1 MQSKQH
7 LDQSYESFVSKSCSK
22 DCWKPPSR
30 AISEYCPL
38 ERAIYIYCPAIPLD
52 PPMQSGIFHCKGLLG
67 CKLLTRW
74 NAPHY

>member
-30 AISEYCPL
+30 AISEYCP
-38 ERAIYIYCPAIPLD
+38 AIPFD
-52 PPMQSGIFHCKGLLG
+52 PPMQSGICVSY
-67 CKLLTRW
+67 TPEQVRMVS
-74 NAPHY
+74 